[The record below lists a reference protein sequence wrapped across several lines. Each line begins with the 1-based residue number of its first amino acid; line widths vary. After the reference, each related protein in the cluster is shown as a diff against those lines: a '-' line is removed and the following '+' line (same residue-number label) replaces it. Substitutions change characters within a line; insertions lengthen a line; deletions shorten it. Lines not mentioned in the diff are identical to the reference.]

1 MRARTSSVS
10 LFIHTLPK
18 WEGLDRGGLMVPQL
32 HIRTTGHCIN
42 RSTSINHQS
51 LDGATNRSVRSLPV
65 EKKEVSVSREKEAGG
80 RSQGERM
87 VPRTDV
93 GVGSHM
99 KDKW

>member
-1 MRARTSSVS
+1 VRARTSSVP

-32 HIRTTGHCIN
+32 HIRTTGHRIN
-42 RSTSINHQS
+42 HPTSIIHQW
-51 LDGATNRSVRSLPV
+51 LNGAANGSVRSLPV
-65 EKKEVSVSREKEAGG
+65 QKKEASVSCEKEARA

-93 GVGSHM
+93 GVGSHTRG
-99 KDKW
+99 KW